1 MCVIISRN
9 PGIELPFDK
18 LENACITNSD
28 GWGLSVADRGKLETV
43 TKYDPAGNNAEEI
56 ARILEQTKEQ
66 RVFLHLRYSTA
77 GTKSIDNCHPFQS
90 ATLKDDGRDI
100 SFMHNGTIYAFKGA
114 SDFSDTYNFNQEI
127 VSPLCKMMLAADP
140 DSNPL
145 QNKLLERLLKEY
157 AGGGSVF
164 LLYDQDGNE
173 IIINKDKGHQYEGWW
188 ASNTYSFNRS
198 HRSQGSHTSYTSGSY
213 VNGVWKTNSKED
225 KDQGNVSGSPK
236 SNAND
241 SGEQAST
248 TSPTTNVVP
257 FKTDETLKGK
267 IEAVKEGPSSLLYT
281 IKPPKDRDTFCDIVG
296 IDRLESITAWEFDDI
311 YDLINDHPELST
323 VLITDLLYELY
334 IKSKSNKKEEST
346 PLLIQQ
352 QGAH

>member
-1 MCVIISRN
+1 MCVIISRQ
-9 PGIELPFDK
+9 PGIELPFEK

-56 ARILEQTKEQ
+56 AKILEQTKDQ

-77 GTKSIDNCHPFQS
+77 GTKDQNNCHPFQS
-90 ATLKDDGRDI
+90 STLKDDGRDI
-100 SFMHNGTIYAFKGA
+100 SFMHNGTIYAFKGNTN
-114 SDFSDTYNFNQEI
+114 FSDTYNFNQEI

-140 DSNPL
+140 DNNPL
-145 QNKLLERLLKEY
+145 ENPLLPKLLKEY
-157 AGGGSVF
+157 AGGNSIF
-164 LLYDQDGNE
+164 LLYDQFGNE

-198 HRSQGSHTSYTSGSY
+198 YRSQSHTSYSGGSY
-213 VNGVWKTNSKED
+213 VNGVWKTYDKED
-225 KDQGNVSGSPK
+225 KESGKESDSPK
-236 SNAND
+236 SSASA
-241 SGEQAST
+241 SGEQDSSKV
-248 TSPTTNVVP
+248 TSPTDNVVP
-257 FKTDETLKGK
+257 FKLDDKTSQK
-267 IEAVKEGPSSLLYT
+267 ITAVKEGPSSLLYT

-311 YDLINDHPELST
+311 YDLVNDHPELST

-334 IKSKSNKKEEST
+334 LKGKANVKPESA
-346 PLLIQQ
+346 PLLLEQRT
-352 QGAH
+352 H